1 MKQYY
6 AKVVTGRNQE
16 QLEDNLNYVLAEAVK
31 QGWQLHS
38 QSSWFRN
45 LGGVIEQW
53 YKCTLIFE
61 KEVKK

>member
-31 QGWQLHS
+31 QG
-38 QSSWFRN
+38 
-45 LGGVIEQW
+45 
-53 YKCTLIFE
+53 
-61 KEVKK
+61 